1 MCFIHQQHQS
11 AWFPVLLLNV
21 QSHLTDARL
30 CGSQPYLLAVLSYP
44 TDASLRDG
52 LVLRILLQQPYLLAV
67 LSYLTDASLRD
78 SLVLRVL
85 LQQPYL
91 LAVLVHVVL
100 HNRRQP
106 HDAVPQLLALSS
118 HQPLLFFFL
127 KHTHTQK
134 APQIKDWHMHQNFA
148 YQMLSVRAAT
158 LLTLRM
164 TEVIMISLNAFDC
177 SVFLYIF
184 SH

>member
-1 MCFIHQQHQS
+1 MCFTHQQHQS
-11 AWFPVLLLNV
+11 VWFPVLLLNV

-30 CGSQPYLLAVLSYP
+30 CGSQPYLIVVLSYL

-52 LVLRILLQQPYLLAV
+52 LILQILLQQPYLLAV
-67 LSYLTDASLRD
+67 LSYLTDASLSDGLILLQQPYLHAVLSYLTDASLSDGLILLQQPYLLAVLSYLTDTSLRD
-78 SLVLRVL
+78 GLVLCVL

-127 KHTHTQK
+127 KHMHTK
-134 APQIKDWHMHQNFA
+134 SPPN
-148 YQMLSVRAAT
+148 
-158 LLTLRM
+158 
-164 TEVIMISLNAFDC
+164 
-177 SVFLYIF
+177 
-184 SH
+184 